1 MGELLKH
8 SDTAMYQAKDRG
20 RNNVLECSVKS

>member
-20 RNNVLECSVKS
+20 RNNVPDVQSRS